1 MVTSRARVLVVA
13 KNLQQGGTER
23 QILRML
29 NAVDRDKF
37 EVAFC
42 TLDPEQHYEEAAS
55 VDKRYAFDARGGE
68 AVDLIAECID
78 DFRPDVVHSFR
89 DVVNRQVHEA
99 LAQTKHQPSWLAS
112 VRGRPMLP
120 VDLLGTFRF
129 FRRTFRI
136 TVNSIGIEQTLR
148 RFAGVPARKIVVIPN
163 LIDEDVS
170 APARAGERSAARA
183 ALGLSDDAFVW
194 VLPGRLSWVKNQ
206 LGLVGALAVLK
217 LVRALPKDAVVVL
230 AGRVRDRGAAWL
242 LQPLG
247 RLLGVAKH
255 LRYVGALKDM
265 KGLYA
270 AADALVLPS
279 WAEGMPNVVL
289 EAQLASLP
297 AVVTHEANRDG
308 LVRDGES
315 GFAVTTGSP
324 FALARALARLMALP
338 SLVRRRMGQR
348 ARARLLETHTPGPI
362 VERLEAV
369 YEEATFAF
377 RRSAAA
383 KHAEALAPVR
393 ESAARPAVHI

>member
-1 MVTSRARVLVVA
+1 MVIARARILVVA

-68 AVDLIAECID
+68 AVDLIADCID

-163 LIDEDVS
+163 
-170 APARAGERSAARA
+170 R
-183 ALGLSDDAFVW
+183 
-194 VLPGRLSWVKNQ
+194 
-206 LGLVGALAVLK
+206 
-217 LVRALPKDAVVVL
+217 
-230 AGRVRDRGAAWL
+230 
-242 LQPLG
+242 
-247 RLLGVAKH
+247 
-255 LRYVGALKDM
+255 
-265 KGLYA
+265 
-270 AADALVLPS
+270 
-279 WAEGMPNVVL
+279 
-289 EAQLASLP
+289 
-297 AVVTHEANRDG
+297 T
-308 LVRDGES
+308 
-315 GFAVTTGSP
+315 SP
-324 FALARALARLMALP
+324 
-338 SLVRRRMGQR
+338 RRRARVNARRR
-348 ARARLLETHTPGPI
+348 A
-362 VERLEAV
+362 
-369 YEEATFAF
+369 
-377 RRSAAA
+377 RRSACRTTPSCGCCRGAC
-383 KHAEALAPVR
+383 HG
-393 ESAARPAVHI
+393 